1 MTNHL
6 GDLVTIIVVSYNH
19 ERYISQC
26 LESIEKQTLR
36 PSRVIILDDRSSDS
50 SVQIAERFADA
61 SDLNATVI
69 PHRFN
74 VGLCRTLNEALD
86 MVDTKYYAYISADDY
101 MMPTRRGRQLKLFET
116 LPDDYAVVY
125 SDAWRENGD
134 MERLP
139 ARFSE
144 FYRWKPRA
152 ERVGDVFLTVL
163 ESAWIPAPSAMVRT
177 DYVKR
182 IGGYDPQIFF
192 EDLDMWARLGARWKF
207 ESIDEPLVVFRELES
222 SLGHQEFE
230 SENPRFLDALTRV
243 LLNAEGLRPEHDARI
258 RARLWELLMR
268 SWKAGMPMRGR
279 AAVAK
284 RLAPHTGYRTSPL
297 YAAMM
302 GVGLPHPSRIINR
315 LRKPRG

>member
-19 ERYISQC
+19 QRYISQC

-101 MMPTRRGRQLKLFET
+101 MMPTRLERQLKLFET

-134 MERLP
+134 MERQP
-139 ARFSE
+139 ERFSE
-144 FYRWKPRA
+144 SYGWPPRA
-152 ERVGDVFLTVL
+152 DRVGDVFLTVL
-163 ESAWIPAPSAMVRT
+163 ESPWIPAPSAMVRT

-230 SENPRFLDALTRV
+230 SGNPRFLDALTRV

-284 RLAPHTGYRTSPL
+284 RLAPHTGYRPSPL

>member
-1 MTNHL
+1 
-6 GDLVTIIVVSYNH
+6 
-19 ERYISQC
+19 
-26 LESIEKQTLR
+26 
-36 PSRVIILDDRSSDS
+36 
-50 SVQIAERFADA
+50 
-61 SDLNATVI
+61 
-69 PHRFN
+69 
-74 VGLCRTLNEALD
+74 
-86 MVDTKYYAYISADDY
+86 
-101 MMPTRRGRQLKLFET
+101 
-116 LPDDYAVVY
+116 
-125 SDAWRENGD
+125 
-134 MERLP
+134 
-139 ARFSE
+139 
-144 FYRWKPRA
+144 
-152 ERVGDVFLTVL
+152 
-163 ESAWIPAPSAMVRT
+163 
-177 DYVKR
+177 
-182 IGGYDPQIFF
+182 
-192 EDLDMWARLGARWKF
+192 MWARLGARWKF